1 MWPQSVSVRNFYL
14 GHLSRPAHDRPI
26 YQLIRRHR
34 LRRIVELG
42 VGLAERSARMV
53 EVAASAHRADDVV
66 FTGVDLFELR
76 APQNGPGLSL
86 KLVHRRLAATG
97 AKIRLLPGDSYT
109 ALARAV
115 NMLGVADLVV
125 ISADQN
131 QTELAKCW
139 FYIDRL
145 LHDRSHVLVQEPAAR
160 GHEGAFRSVS
170 SAEIRQR
177 AATVQRRRAA

>member
-26 YQLIRRHR
+26 YQLIRRHG

-42 VGLAERSARMV
+42 VGLADRSARMI
-53 EVAASAHRADDVV
+53 EVAASAHAVDEVV

-76 APQNGPGLSL
+76 APQDGPGLSL

-97 AKIRLLPGDSYT
+97 AKIRLLPGDSYA
-109 ALARAV
+109 ALARTF
-115 NMLGVADLVV
+115 NMLGGADLVV
-125 ISADQN
+125 VSADQN
-131 QTELAKCW
+131 RNELDRSW

-160 GHEGAFRSVS
+160 GHEGAFRAVS

-177 AATVQRRRAA
+177 ATTIQRRRAA